1 MTDLSTANADDSAHL
16 RALTWRCRRGMRE
29 LDQLL
34 VGYLQDHYPGADAGL
49 QHQFERLLELQDP
62 VIFGYLVRG
71 EQPEDAGIRD
81 IVRAVLGAAETV
93 TVRT

>member
-1 MTDLSTANADDSAHL
+1 MTDSETQAAER

-34 VGYLQDHYPGADAGL
+34 LGYLHDHYVDAEPRL
-49 QHQFERLLELQDP
+49 QQAFVDLLDLQDP

-71 EQPEDAGIRD
+71 DAPEDAAIRD
-81 IVRAVLGAAETV
+81 IVGVILGAADPGR
-93 TVRT
+93 VRT

>member
-1 MTDLSTANADDSAHL
+1 MTESGPEAAEL

-34 VGYLQDHYPGADAGL
+34 LGYLHDHYADAEARL
-49 QHQFERLLELQDP
+49 QGAFVALLELQDP

-71 EQPEDAGIRD
+71 VEPDDADIRD
-81 IVRAVLGAAETV
+81 IVGAVLGAAHAGRI
-93 TVRT
+93 RT

>member
-1 MTDLSTANADDSAHL
+1 MTEPSTAGVDASAHL
-16 RALTWRCRRGMRE
+16 RALAWRCRRGMRE

-34 VGYLQDHYPGADAGL
+34 VGFLQDHYPGADAGL
-49 QHQFERLLELQDP
+49 RHQFERLLELQDP

-71 EQPEDAGIRD
+71 EQPEDDGIRD

>member
-1 MTDLSTANADDSAHL
+1 MTEPGPQAAEL

-34 VGYLQDHYPGADAGL
+34 VGYLHDHYADAEPRL
-49 QHQFERLLELQDP
+49 QSAFVALLEQQDP

-71 EQPEDAGIRD
+71 VVPEDADTRD
-81 IVRAVLGAAETV
+81 IVGAVLGAADAGRI
-93 TVRT
+93 RT

>member
-1 MTDLSTANADDSAHL
+1 MTESGAQAAEL

-34 VGYLQDHYPGADAGL
+34 VGYLHDHYADAEPRL
-49 QHQFERLLELQDP
+49 QQAFVQLLELQDP

-71 EQPEDAGIRD
+71 DRPEDADIRD
-81 IVRAVLGAAETV
+81 IVGAVLGAADSGRI
-93 TVRT
+93 RT